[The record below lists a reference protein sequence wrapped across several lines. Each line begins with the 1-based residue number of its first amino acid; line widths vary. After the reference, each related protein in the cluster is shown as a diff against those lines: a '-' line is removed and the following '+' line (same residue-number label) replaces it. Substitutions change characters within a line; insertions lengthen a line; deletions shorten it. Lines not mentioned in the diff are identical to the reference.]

1 MRQGH
6 PNLRPKLIDNPVMSQ
21 TIKLLLVDDEDDYR
35 RSCGK
40 FMERMGHTVRMA
52 ASGAE
57 ALTLLDREHFDVAVF
72 DIDMPGM
79 NGLELMQRV
88 QEAAFD
94 VEVIFLTGKGTIEAC
109 VQAMQMGACDF
120 LTKPCS
126 LADLEHRAQLAR
138 QRGQLKKENQQLKAI
153 VTRNRPSPKLVGDS
167 VAMQDLG
174 RMISKVA
181 PTRKPVLIEGESGTG
196 KEVVARSVQQ
206 QSDLA
211 DRPFVTINCA
221 ALPQQLVESEL
232 FGHQKGSFT
241 GATADKPGLF
251 EIADGGTLFIDEV
264 GELPPELQPKLLR
277 VLEDGSLRRIGC
289 HRERKVQVRLIAAT
303 NRDLNEEVKAGRFRE
318 DLFYRINVLTLNL
331 PPLRERE
338 GDIKQLLQHFLPT
351 GWSFTPETLD
361 TLAHY
366 PWPGNVRQLIN
377 VIERATILGNDQ
389 VITMDDLPREIV
401 EPATSQ
407 TAPARWKPVAREQE
421 QSTASGTETF
431 ATATPTRSE
440 PIFSLGDSNLKVD
453 DLVKAHVLKVLEQL
467 GGNKAKTARHLG
479 IHRRKLYRLLERFE
493 QNLPSEEAL

>member
-1 MRQGH
+1 
-6 PNLRPKLIDNPVMSQ
+6 MSQ

-40 FMERMGHTVRMA
+40 FMERLGHTVRSS

-57 ALTLLDREHFDVAVF
+57 AMTFLDREDFDVAVF

-88 QEAAFD
+88 QEEAFD
-94 VEVIFLTGKGTIEAC
+94 VEVVFLTGKGTIEAC

-126 LADLEHRAQLAR
+126 LVDLEHRVQLAS
-138 QRGQLKKENQQLKAI
+138 QRGKLKKENQQLKAI
-153 VTRNRPSPKLVGDS
+153 VTRNRPAPKLVGNS
-167 VAMQDLG
+167 VAMKDLS

-206 QSDLA
+206 QSDLS
-211 DRPFVTINCA
+211 DQPFVTINCA

-251 EIADGGTLFIDEV
+251 EVADGGTLFIDEV

-289 HRERKVQVRLIAAT
+289 HRERKVKVRLIAAT
-303 NRDLNEEVKAGRFRE
+303 NRDLTEEVKAGRFRE

-331 PPLRERE
+331 PPLRERK
-338 GDIKQLLQHFLPT
+338 GDIELLLQHFLPR
-351 GWSFTPETLD
+351 GWSFDDETLE
-361 TLAHY
+361 TMVHY
-366 PWPGNVRQLIN
+366 HWPGNVRQLIN
-377 VIERATILGNDQ
+377 VIERATILADQQ
-389 VITMDDLPREIV
+389 VITMDDLPRELVHTNDSLSSMRLPPEFSESSHLNGESGAI
-401 EPATSQ
+401 EHCENGTSIDAEQDPA
-407 TAPARWKPVAREQE
+407 
-421 QSTASGTETF
+421 
-431 ATATPTRSE
+431 
-440 PIFSLGDSNLKVD
+440 LGDSNLKVD

-493 QNLPSEEAL
+493 QNLPSEEVL

>member
-1 MRQGH
+1 
-6 PNLRPKLIDNPVMSQ
+6 MSP
-21 TIKLLLVDDEDDYR
+21 TIQLLLVDDEDDYR

-40 FMERMGHTVRMA
+40 FMERMGHRVQLA

-57 ALTLLDREHFDVAVF
+57 AMSLLNREDFDVAVF

-79 NGLELMQRV
+79 SGLELMQRV
-88 QEAAFD
+88 QEESLE
-94 VEVIFLTGKGTIEAC
+94 VEVLFLTGKGTIEAC

-126 LADLEHRAQLAR
+126 LADLEHRVQLAR
-138 QRGQLKKENQQLKAI
+138 QRGQLRKENQQLKAI
-153 VTRNRPSPKLVGDS
+153 VTRDRPSPKLIGNS
-167 VAMQDLG
+167 VVMKELT

-196 KEVVARSVQQ
+196 KEVVARAVQQ
-206 QSDLA
+206 QSDLS
-211 DRPFVTINCA
+211 DRPFVTVNCA

-241 GATADKPGLF
+241 GATVDKPGLF

-264 GELPPELQPKLLR
+264 GELPCELQPKLLR

-289 HRERKVQVRLIAAT
+289 HRERKVKVRLIAAT
-303 NRDLNEEVKAGRFRE
+303 NRDLTEEVKDGHFRE
-318 DLFYRINVLTLNL
+318 DLFYRINVLTLRL

-338 GDIKQLLQHFLPT
+338 GDIEQLLQHFLPP
-351 GWSFTPETLD
+351 GWSVDPEAHKTLI
-361 TLAHY
+361 HY
-366 PWPGNVRQLIN
+366 HWPGNVRQLIN
-377 VIERATILGNDQ
+377 VIERATILGNHQ
-389 VITMDDLPREIV
+389 RITMDDLPRELLHPI
-401 EPATSQ
+401 PRSTAAHTSPQ
-407 TAPARWKPVAREQE
+407 RIARE
-421 QSTASGTETF
+421 TNPSG
-431 ATATPTRSE
+431 ATATKAFANGLPTKTE
-440 PIFSLGDSNLKVD
+440 PHFALGDSNLKVD

-493 QNLPSEEAL
+493 QNLPSEEIT

>member
-1 MRQGH
+1 
-6 PNLRPKLIDNPVMSQ
+6 MSQ
-21 TIKLLLVDDEDDYR
+21 TIQLLLVDDEDDYR

-40 FMERMGHTVRMA
+40 FMERMGHRVRLA

-57 ALTLLDREHFDVAVF
+57 AMALLDREDFDVAVF

-79 NGLELMQRV
+79 SGLELMQRV
-88 QEAAFD
+88 QEEALD
-94 VEVIFLTGKGTIEAC
+94 VEVLFLTGKGTIEAC

-126 LADLEHRAQLAR
+126 LADLEHRVQLAR
-138 QRGQLKKENQQLKAI
+138 QRGQLRKENQQLKAI
-153 VTRNRPSPKLVGDS
+153 VTRSRPSPRLIGKS
-167 VAMQDLG
+167 AAMKELT

-196 KEVVARSVQQ
+196 KEVVARAVQQ
-206 QSDLA
+206 QSDLS
-211 DRPFVTINCA
+211 DQPFVTVNCA

-289 HRERKVQVRLIAAT
+289 HRERKVKVRLIAAT
-303 NRDLNEEVKAGRFRE
+303 NRDLTEEVKDGHFRE
-318 DLFYRINVLTLNL
+318 DLFYRINVLTLRL

-338 GDIKQLLQHFLPT
+338 GDIDQLLQHFLPPE
-351 GWSFTPETLD
+351 WSVDPEAHKTLIQY
-361 TLAHY
+361 H
-366 PWPGNVRQLIN
+366 WPGNVRQLIN

-389 VITMDDLPREIV
+389 RITMEDLPRELLHPIARSTAAHTSPNRIV
-401 EPATSQ
+401 RETNQSGATANEAFANGLPTK
-407 TAPARWKPVAREQE
+407 TAPHLA
-421 QSTASGTETF
+421 
-431 ATATPTRSE
+431 
-440 PIFSLGDSNLKVD
+440 LGDSNLKVD

-467 GGNKAKTARHLG
+467 GGNKAKAARHLG

-493 QNLPSEEAL
+493 QNLPSEEII